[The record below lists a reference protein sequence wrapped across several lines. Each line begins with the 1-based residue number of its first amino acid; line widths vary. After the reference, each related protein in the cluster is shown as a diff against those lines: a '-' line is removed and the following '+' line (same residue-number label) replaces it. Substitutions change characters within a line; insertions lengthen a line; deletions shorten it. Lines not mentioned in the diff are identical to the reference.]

1 MRDIKI
7 YRRVDVKGPV
17 MLAGW
22 PGMGNVALVA
32 INYLRKKMQA
42 IKFAEIDI
50 SQFYTPDSVVIE
62 DGLAKLPQLPRNLFY
77 YTKHPDLVIFES
89 ESQLTG
95 KAGTILMN
103 EILDLAR
110 EFKVRRIY
118 TGAAFPLPMS
128 YREAPRVFGVANQKS
143 LRDFLAHYRVR
154 MMEGGQISGLNGL
167 LLGFAE
173 RRGIEAACL
182 LATLPN
188 YAINFPNPKASR
200 AMVEVLGRIL
210 NVRVDMGELDLA
222 IREMDEK
229 MAMIEERI
237 KEIFPLME
245 KEGEIVNLE
254 KEKVPDYVM
263 KKVEKLFQEAKVDR
277 KKAYLLKEELDR
289 WDLYKFYEDRFL
301 DLFKEHQ

>member
-7 YRRVDVKGPV
+7 YRRVNVKDPV

-22 PGMGNVALVA
+22 PGMGNVALMA
-32 INYLRKKMQA
+32 IDYLRKKMGGVH
-42 IKFAEIDI
+42 FAEIDTGKF
-50 SQFYTPDSVVIE
+50 STPDAVIIK
-62 DGLAKLPQLPRNLFY
+62 DGLAKLPPLPRNLFY
-77 YTKHPDLVIFES
+77 YTKHPDLVIFEG
-89 ESQLTG
+89 EAQLTG
-95 KAGTILMN
+95 KASIILMN

-110 EFKVRRIY
+110 ELKVRRIY
-118 TGAAFPLPMS
+118 TAAAFPLPMS
-128 YREAPRVFGVANQKS
+128 YQEAPRVYGVANQKS
-143 LRDFLAHYRVR
+143 LRDLLSHYRVR
-154 MMEGGQISGLNGL
+154 IMEGGQISGLNGL

-200 AMVEVLGRIL
+200 AIAEVLGRIS
-210 NVRVDMGELDLA
+210 NVRVDMRELDLA
-222 IREMDEK
+222 VKEMDER

-245 KEGEIVNLE
+245 KEEEIVNLE

-263 KKVEKLFQEAKVDR
+263 KKIDKLFQEAKVDR
-277 KKAYLLKEELDR
+277 KKAYPLKEELDR

>member
-1 MRDIKI
+1 MRNIKI
-7 YRRVDVKGPV
+7 YRRINVKDPV

-22 PGMGNVALVA
+22 PGMGNVALA
-32 INYLRKKMQA
+32 ALDYLRKKMEA
-42 IKFAEIDI
+42 INFAEIDI
-50 SQFYTPDSVVIE
+50 SGFSTPDAVVIE
-62 DGLAKLPQLPRNLFY
+62 GGLAKLPQLPRNLFY

-89 ESQLTG
+89 EAQLAG
-95 KAGTILMN
+95 KAGTILMD

-118 TGAAFPLPMS
+118 TAAAFPAAMS
-128 YREAPRVFGVANQKS
+128 YREAPRVYGVANQKS
-143 LRDFLAHYRVR
+143 LRDLLAHYRVR
-154 MMEGGQISGLNGL
+154 IMEGGQISGLNGL

-173 RRGIEAACL
+173 KRGIEAACL
-182 LATLPN
+182 LATLPS

-200 AMVEVLGRIL
+200 AIVEVLGRLL
-210 NVRVDMGELDLA
+210 NVRVDMMELNLA
-222 IREMDEK
+222 IKEMDEK

-263 KKVEKLFQEAKVDR
+263 KKIEKLFQQAKVDR

-289 WDLYKFYEDRFL
+289 WDLYGWYEDRFL

>member
-1 MRDIKI
+1 MRNIKI
-7 YRRVDVKGPV
+7 DGKVDVKEPV

-22 PGMGNVALVA
+22 PGMGNVALMA
-32 INYLRKKMQA
+32 IDYLRKKMRA
-42 IKFAEIDI
+42 TKFSEIDI
-50 SQFYTPDSVVIE
+50 TGFYTPDAVIVE
-62 DGLAKLPQLPRNLFY
+62 RGLAKLPQLPKNLFY
-77 YTKHPDLVIFES
+77 YTKHPDLVLFES
-89 ESQLTG
+89 EAQLTG

-103 EILDLAR
+103 EILDLAG
-110 EFKVRRIY
+110 EFKVGRIY
-118 TGAAFPLPMS
+118 TGAAFPVPMS
-128 YREAPRVFGVANQKS
+128 YREPPRVYGVANQKS
-143 LRDFLAHYRVR
+143 LRDFLAHYRVKI
-154 MMEGGQISGLNGL
+154 MEGGQISGLNGL

-182 LATLPN
+182 LATLPS

-200 AMVEVLGRIL
+200 AIVEVLGRIL

-222 IREMDEK
+222 IKEMDER

-237 KEIFPLME
+237 KEIFPMME
-245 KEGEIVNLE
+245 KEGEIVSLE

-263 KKVEKLFQEAKVDR
+263 KKIEKLFQEAKLDR
-277 KKAYLLKEELDR
+277 KKAYPLKEELDR